1 MRFWSQNFTEGAS
14 PRYRW
19 FSALRPLRILEQ
31 IGPLVGQRL
40 VPPCRAFNRWRSVA
54 LSADRNV
61 ARNRA
66 YEIYLRRGGQHGCEL
81 EDWLQAERE
90 LTTIQSALGVAPE
103 HGAGSNDGP
112 LHHSRTFSRA
122 MPADGLLD
130 QVLAEPPSQWT
141 GAQ

>member
-14 PRYRW
+14 PRYGW

-40 VPPCRAFNRWRSVA
+40 VPPCRAFNRWSSVA

-66 YEIYLRRGGQHGCEL
+66 YEIYLRREIEVSKHQSIGGVGQRRRIARLVVPSLKVGDL
-81 EDWLQAERE
+81 GRADAEQDSQRFH
-90 LTTIQSALGVAPE
+90 AA
-103 HGAGSNDGP
+103 
-112 LHHSRTFSRA
+112 HS
-122 MPADGLLD
+122 L
-130 QVLAEPPSQWT
+130 SQR
-141 GAQ
+141 GG